1 MSVITRKSYVSNVN
15 DETYSTLSNIYIYIW
30 QQHKKESKSVK
41 PDQNNCW
48 KEYAGEKKSL
58 PADLKR

>member
-1 MSVITRKSYVSNVN
+1 MLTMKPTV
-15 DETYSTLSNIYIYIW
+15 LCLIYIYIW